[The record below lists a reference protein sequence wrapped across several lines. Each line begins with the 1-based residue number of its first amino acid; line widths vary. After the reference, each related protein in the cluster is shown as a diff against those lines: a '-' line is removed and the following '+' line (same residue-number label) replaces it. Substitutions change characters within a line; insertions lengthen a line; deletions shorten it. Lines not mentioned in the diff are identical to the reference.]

1 MTGGCKDWY
10 YKYDTLQECLN
21 QEENFGDPVDLG
33 VTTTDLATTTVTTT
47 SRPTSGSTTS
57 LTVTVTVESNFDY
70 ANIIGEELETD
81 VIPTEFIDDIKEE
94 TSGPSQLVPEELET
108 LLKAQVKAS
117 VGVDGKVLTAVFSV
131 ELVGGAIMTFLLYK
145 GMKAIGGY
153 LWKPPTNTNYENL
166 ERSNI
171 PLHGNEAANPEDT
184 IRPTNR
190 DDDTASTYRTANLDS
205 TRVNETR
212 LTNLSSLSPIG
223 EPQWN
228 RTQSNLDL
236 PSTSRPRHI
245 SKSPSAPI
253 LLDLDSTGLNESLEE
268 PDASDL
274 LGMSILK
281 PATQI
286 VDAIA
291 QSNNA
296 PSNAATANAVT
307 DNASA
312 PTTASATATATTATT
327 ADSAITAD
335 SANSAIATANNAAA
349 TDYASDTDA
358 SDNERR
364 YPQRKRTPPKRFGWD

>member
-1 MTGGCKDWY
+1 MSCSNWY
-10 YKYDTLQECLN
+10 YKYDTLQDCLD
-21 QEENFGDPVDLG
+21 EKENVNEIPVDLG

-47 SRPTSGSTTS
+47 SRPTSGSSTTM
-57 LTVTVTVESNFDY
+57 TVTITVESNAEY

-153 LWKPPTNTNYENL
+153 LWKAPTNTNYENL
-166 ERSNI
+166 ERSNV

-184 IRPTNR
+184 ICPTNR

-236 PSTSRPRHI
+236 PSTSRPTKI

-253 LLDLDSTGLNESLEE
+253 LLDLDQTGLNESLEE

-274 LGMSILK
+274 LGMSILR
-281 PATQI
+281 PATQT

-296 PSNAATANAVT
+296 PSNAATADTVT
-307 DNASA
+307 DDASA
-312 PTTASATATATTATT
+312 PTTASAAATATT
-327 ADSAITAD
+327 ADSADQTP
-335 SANSAIATANNAAA
+335 ANNAAA